1 MRHARPTKSS
11 PTRSGSAQHSAPDED
26 RSFTIFD
33 MFAWAIVIL
42 TSAAFMFVVLAG
54 TDEDVREKE
63 LRRRFI
69 DN

>member
-1 MRHARPTKSS
+1 MKHASSVNPTGPRP
-11 PTRSGSAQHSAPDED
+11 HSDPDKD

-33 MFAWAIVIL
+33 RLAWAIMIL
-42 TSAAFMFVVLAG
+42 AGTLFIFVVLAG

-63 LRRRFI
+63 LKLRFV